1 MDDTNGVIEVLRRRF
16 PDIHGPKR
24 EDICYA
30 TTNRQQAVKAIATSC
45 DALLVVGAPNSSN
58 SRRLVEVARNLGCE
72 QAMLLGRAEDIDWE
86 RLSGAARVGL
96 TAGASA
102 PEILVEE
109 VLAAFGERFDVTV
122 ETITVTEEDVQFK
135 LPKVLQ
141 PAVADA

>member
-1 MDDTNGVIEVLRRRF
+1 MTRPLDRTRRPAPRRRLEHPRRLAIRNRKAVLRPGIPFRREGR
-16 PDIHGPKR
+16 P
-24 EDICYA
+24 
-30 TTNRQQAVKAIATSC
+30 S
-45 DALLVVGAPNSSN
+45 
-58 SRRLVEVARNLGCE
+58 E
-72 QAMLLGRAEDIDWE
+72 QAILLGRAGDIDWE
-86 RLSGAARVGL
+86 RLSGATRVGL

-122 ETITVTEEDVQFK
+122 EPITVTEEDVQFK